1 MEAHLVLPSQAH
13 EAAAPPL
20 PPGAFPHGPFPH
32 GPFPYGPFLVEPDGA
47 LVPRRVPALRF
58 SWRGRPCEARLA
70 DGQVSLVA
78 GAGAVPY
85 TAERAAD
92 RPSVFA
98 AIKAL
103 TAELPA
109 GWRLR
114 VLPNHRLRV
123 EAQAGLPAPITAV
136 ALVTALVRFVLA
148 LDPYLDRLELAGAAA
163 GAGGV
168 ASGAAMAGTVKT

>member
-13 EAAAPPL
+13 EAATPPL
-20 PPGAFPHGPFPH
+20 PAGAFPHGSFPH
-32 GPFPYGPFLVEPDGA
+32 GPFLVEPGGA
-47 LVPRRVPALRF
+47 LVPQRVPALRF
-58 SWRGRPCEARLA
+58 SWRGRLCEARLA
-70 DGQVSLVA
+70 DGLVSLAVA
-78 GAGAVPY
+78 AGAVPY
-85 TAERAAD
+85 TAERGAD
-92 RPSVFA
+92 RPPVFA
-98 AIKAL
+98 AINAL
-103 TAELPA
+103 AAEWPV

-114 VLPNHRLRV
+114 VLPNHCLRV
-123 EAQAGLPAPITAV
+123 EAQVGLPAPITTV